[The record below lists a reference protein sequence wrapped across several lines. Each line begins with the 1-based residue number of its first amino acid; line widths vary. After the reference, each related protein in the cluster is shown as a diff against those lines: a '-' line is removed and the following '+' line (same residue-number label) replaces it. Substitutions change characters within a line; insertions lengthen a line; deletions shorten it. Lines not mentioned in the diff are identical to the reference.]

1 MREEALLLDL
11 QLAGEAL
18 RNESIAQVSRQTFH
32 ATLETVVELLCR
44 AQSAGHL
51 DSRIDPD
58 GLARVLIGV
67 FQGIV
72 VQTAIGA
79 PPERERHI
87 QALRTLLAPALSE
100 DARERLAESPTIQ
113 GGRA

>member
-1 MREEALLLDL
+1 
-11 QLAGEAL
+11 
-18 RNESIAQVSRQTFH
+18 
-32 ATLETVVELLCR
+32 
-44 AQSAGHL
+44 L
-51 DSRIDPD
+51 DSRVDPD

-79 PPERERHI
+79 PPRRERHI
-87 QALRTLLAPALSE
+87 AALRTLLAPLLSA
-100 DARERLAESPTIQ
+100 DARARLAESPTIK